1 MNRQNFLGHLALAVT
16 IILVAAFAGQLRR
29 WERQRDYAPRQIVNA
44 PSDTLENIR
53 VVPQGMR
60 GPEVLVRF
68 RAGTSEAK
76 IRQITERLNDNVE
89 DKIESVGGLVAI
101 DDLDD
106 ADPQS
111 VADEYGKMK
120 DTVEYAEPNY
130 QIKLEPQSEFGK
142 FSNGSANDES
152 DLLPSGNAPN
162 DPMFNE
168 QWSLTNTGQ
177 RGGKAKADINALL
190 AWEKKSTGSENVVV
204 AVLDSG
210 VDYTHQDL
218 AQNIWQRP
226 DNIDEYYD
234 EDLGYVDD
242 QYGFDATTNGGDP
255 MDDNGHGTHCAGII
269 GADGNNGVG
278 IAGINWRVRIMPL
291 KFISRNG
298 SGSTKDAIEAINYV
312 INRKQAGVNVRI
324 ISASWGSTQ
333 NSKALEDV
341 IRAAGEAGI
350 LFVAASGNAS
360 ADADKSPHYPASYDL
375 PNIISVAALDR
386 NDELAS
392 FSNYGAKRVHIAAP
406 GVEIL
411 STWLNND
418 FREASGTSMATP
430 EVAGVAALVLAVEPK
445 LSMEDLRA
453 RLLNSVDKLPSLSGK
468 VSTGGRLN
476 AARAVGAE

>member
-1 MNRQNFLGHLALAVT
+1 MNRQNFLGHLALAIT

-29 WERQRDYAPRQIVNA
+29 WEGQREAAPRSSEKLA
-44 PSDTLENIR
+44 AYSPS
-53 VVPQGMR
+53 R
-60 GPEVLVRF
+60 GGIEVRARRPEVLVRF
-68 RAGTSEAK
+68 RAGTTDATIK
-76 IRQITERLNDNVE
+76 HITERLNDNVE
-89 DKIESVGGLVAI
+89 DEIESVNGLVAI

-106 ADPQS
+106 ANPQS
-111 VADEYGKMK
+111 VADEYRKIAY
-120 DTVEYAEPNY
+120 VEYAEANNL
-130 QIKLEPQSEFGK
+130 ISLEPTEPGK
-142 FSNGSANDES
+142 SSNEPANDES
-152 DLLPSGNAPN
+152 DLLRSGNTPN

-177 RGGKAKADINALL
+177 RGGKAKADINALP
-190 AWEKKSTGSENVVV
+190 AWEQKSTGSEDVVV

-210 VDYTHQDL
+210 VDYNHQDL

-234 EDLGYVDD
+234 AQLKYVDD
-242 QYGFDATTNGGDP
+242 RYGYDATTDSGDP

-278 IAGINWRVRIMPL
+278 IAGINWRVKIMPL
-291 KFISRNG
+291 KFITRNG

-406 GVEIL
+406 GAEIL

-453 RLLNSVDKLPSLSGK
+453 RLLNSVDKLPGLSGK

>member
-1 MNRQNFLGHLALAVT
+1 MNRQNFLGHLALAIT
-16 IILVAAFAGQLRR
+16 IILVAAFAGQLRH
-29 WERQRDYAPRQIVNA
+29 WERQRDSAPRA
-44 PSDTLENIR
+44 AEKLTSYSPSYGGVE
-53 VVPQGMR
+53 MSR

-68 RAGTSEAK
+68 RAGTTDST
-76 IRQITERLNDNVE
+76 IRGITERLHDNVE
-89 DKIESVGGLVAI
+89 DEIESVNGLVAI

-106 ADPQS
+106 ANPQS
-111 VADEYGKMK
+111 VVDQYRKMAD
-120 DTVEYAEPNY
+120 VEYAEANNL
-130 QIKLEPQSEFGK
+130 ITLEPKSEFGK
-142 FSNGSANDES
+142 FSNGYANDES
-152 DLLPSGNAPN
+152 SELLSGNAPN
-162 DPMFNE
+162 DPMFDE

-177 RGGKAKADINALL
+177 RGGKAKADINALP
-190 AWEKKSTGSENVVV
+190 AWEQKSTGSEDVVV

-210 VDYTHQDL
+210 VDYNHQDL

-234 EDLGYVDD
+234 AQLKYVDD
-242 QYGFDATTNGGDP
+242 RYGYDATTDGGDP

-278 IAGINWRVRIMPL
+278 IAGINWRVKIMPL
-291 KFISRNG
+291 KFITRNG

-341 IRAAGEAGI
+341 IRAAGDAGI

-392 FSNYGAKRVHIAAP
+392 FSNYGARRVHIAAP
-406 GVEIL
+406 GAEIL

-453 RLLNSVDKLPSLSGK
+453 RLLDSVDKLPGLSGK